1 MFQKAFLVLGSSQL
15 LSHSRGKEPMDTEGS
30 RLFTFTLFPFLSNP
44 QKIHFGISSTKTL
57 VVPHGA
63 HKVGVQEQLHTAATF
78 STEARVFYT
87 LSKTLGPEALPESHT
102 ECMLFTIFY
111 GQEICPQGS
120 LPCVSLLVL
129 PFKRRCQV
137 IKLNKTSVTMTFS
150 SGDQKSQMHLIPGTT
165 WQHLKLRTKGKGANF
180 WNHWRWLQIWIVYQR
195 KCQVYISGRAEVM
208 LKIVSIL
215 PPPSAIRPVTL
226 KKKKKRKNYKTNHR
240 DSQK

>member
-1 MFQKAFLVLGSSQL
+1 
-15 LSHSRGKEPMDTEGS
+15 MDTEGS

-165 WQHLKLRTKGKGANF
+165 
-180 WNHWRWLQIWIVYQR
+180 
-195 KCQVYISGRAEVM
+195 
-208 LKIVSIL
+208 
-215 PPPSAIRPVTL
+215 
-226 KKKKKRKNYKTNHR
+226 
-240 DSQK
+240 